1 MPHTL
6 PKHQPGGSVL
16 TRIAVHVY
24 MYAQVAESAAA
35 QEESRTTALTLQA
48 EEAERKL
55 AEFGH
60 KRQRQLADITNLKYE
75 PKLGL

>member
-1 MPHTL
+1 
-6 PKHQPGGSVL
+6 
-16 TRIAVHVY
+16 